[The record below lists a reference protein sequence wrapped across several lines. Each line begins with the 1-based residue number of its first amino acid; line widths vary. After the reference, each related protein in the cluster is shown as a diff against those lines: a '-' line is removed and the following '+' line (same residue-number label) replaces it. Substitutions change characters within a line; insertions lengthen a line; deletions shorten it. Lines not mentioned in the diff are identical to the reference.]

1 MNYQESLEFIEK
13 SHKFGMR
20 LGLENS
26 FKLLE
31 LLGNPQ
37 DKLKFVHVAGT
48 NGKGS
53 TCSFISNTLK
63 EQGYKVGLYTSPY
76 LETFTERIRLNGH
89 NIPEDDVARIITIM
103 KEKIELMVSEGFAYP
118 TEFEIETAMAFYYYC
133 EQKADYV
140 VLEVGLGGRYDA
152 TNVIKTPLASVI
164 VSISLD
170 HIGILGDT
178 LGKIAYEKAGIIKE
192 DSIAVVY
199 KQKPEAEEVI
209 KNVCKEKN
217 TKYIEAD
224 FKNLEIKKS
233 DVNSQVFDCT
243 ILGEKFEDMEISL
256 IGEHQV
262 NNAVLA
268 LTVIKV
274 LRDEKHIE
282 IEEESIRK
290 AFLNTRWPGRIEK
303 IKDNPTF
310 IIDGAHN
317 EDGAISLSKALEKHF
332 KGKRMTLLIG
342 MLKDK
347 DIDGVLEILMDKFD
361 KVITTT
367 PDSDRAIS
375 CDELKEKI
383 EKYID
388 DVTAIPNIEEAVK
401 YTLERDTLGK
411 IAYEKAGI
419 IKEDSIAVVYK
430 QKPEAEEVIK
440 NVCKEKNT
448 KYIEADFKNLE
459 IKKSDVNSQVFD
471 CTILGEKFEDME
483 ISLIGEH
490 QVNNAVLALTVIKV
504 LRDEKHIEIEEESIR
519 KAFLNTR
526 WPGRIEKIKDNPTFI
541 IDGAHNEDGAISLS
555 KALEKHFKGKRMTLL
570 IGMLK
575 DKDIDG
581 VLEILMDK
589 FDKVITTTPDSDR
602 AISCDELKEKI
613 EKYIDDV
620 TAIPNIEEAVK
631 YTLENASENDVIISA
646 GSLYMIG
653 HVRQLVK

>member
-1 MNYQESLEFIEK
+1 MNYQEALEFIEK

-53 TCSFISNTLK
+53 VCSFISNTLK

-76 LETFTERIRLNGH
+76 LETFTERIRLNGE
-89 NIPEDDVARIITIM
+89 NIPEEDVARIITIM
-103 KEKIELMVSEGFAYP
+103 KEKIEQMASEGYAYP
-118 TEFEIETAMAFYYYC
+118 TEFEIETAMAFYYYW
-133 EQKADYV
+133 EQDADYV

-152 TNVIKTPLASVI
+152 TNVIKSPLASVI
-164 VSISLD
+164 VSLSLD
-170 HIGILGDT
+170 HIGVLGDT

-192 DSIAVVY
+192 NSIAVVY
-199 KQKPEAEEVI
+199 KQKKEAEEVI
-209 KNVCKEKN
+209 KDVCKEKN

-224 FKNLEIKKS
+224 FKHLEVKKS
-233 DVNSQVFDCT
+233 DINSQIFDCT
-243 ILGEKFEDMEISL
+243 ILDEKFENMEIKL

-274 LRDEKHIE
+274 LRDERHIE
-282 IEEESIRK
+282 ISDEAIKR

-303 IKDNPTF
+303 IKDCPTL

-317 EDGAISLSKALEKHF
+317 EDGARSLSKALEKNF
-332 KGKRMTLLIG
+332 KGKKMTLLIG

-347 DIDGVLEILMDKFD
+347 DIDSVLEILMDKFD

-383 EKYID
+383 EKYVS
-388 DVTAIPNIEEAVK
+388 DVTAIP
-401 YTLERDTLGK
+401 
-411 IAYEKAGI
+411 
-419 IKEDSIAVVYK
+419 
-430 QKPEAEEVIK
+430 
-440 NVCKEKNT
+440 
-448 KYIEADFKNLE
+448 
-459 IKKSDVNSQVFD
+459 
-471 CTILGEKFEDME
+471 
-483 ISLIGEH
+483 
-490 QVNNAVLALTVIKV
+490 
-504 LRDEKHIEIEEESIR
+504 
-519 KAFLNTR
+519 
-526 WPGRIEKIKDNPTFI
+526 
-541 IDGAHNEDGAISLS
+541 
-555 KALEKHFKGKRMTLL
+555 
-570 IGMLK
+570 
-575 DKDIDG
+575 
-581 VLEILMDK
+581 
-589 FDKVITTTPDSDR
+589 
-602 AISCDELKEKI
+602 KI
-613 EKYIDDV
+613 ED
-620 TAIPNIEEAVK
+620 AVK
-631 YTLENASENDVIISA
+631 YTLENAQDDDIIISA